1 MNRISQGLTGWM
13 APPLSAISVCLALTG
28 TAQAADAPAARTAA
42 AAASHGAG
50 HGAAVAHAG
59 RVYVTVA
66 GDTADRVVKKAMADI
81 PLKDEILRDALI
93 QANPKVFTAGVK
105 TRLRPGTE
113 LALPDPHPM
122 LRQILLPLLEPK
134 EAGAYFPP
142 PPVSVE
148 ERRRWVR
155 YP

>member
-1 MNRISQGLTGWM
+1 MNRISQGQTAWM
-13 APPLSAISVCLALTG
+13 AAPLMALSLCLAG
-28 TAQAADAPAARTAA
+28 AAQAAGAPTAQGA
-42 AAASHGAG
+42 AAASHGAA
-50 HGAAVAHAG
+50 HGAAPHAG

-81 PLKDEILRDALI
+81 PLKDDILRDALI
-93 QANPKVFTAGVK
+93 QANPKVFSAGAK

>member
-1 MNRISQGLTGWM
+1 MNRFSHCFRGLTG
-13 APPLSAISVCLALTG
+13 ISWVLAG
-28 TAQAADAPAARTAA
+28 ACWVGAVQAADAPASKPTH
-42 AAASHGAG
+42 AAASHGSA
-50 HGAAVAHAG
+50 HGAAPHAG
-59 RVYVTVA
+59 RTYVTVV

-81 PLKDEILRDALI
+81 PLKDDILREALI
-93 QANPKVFTAGVK
+93 QANPKAFTAGAK
-105 TRLRPGTE
+105 TRLKPGTE

-122 LRQILLPLLEPK
+122 LRQILMPLLEPK

-142 PPVSVE
+142 PPVPVE

>member
-1 MNRISQGLTGWM
+1 MNRISQVQTAWM
-13 APPLSAISVCLALTG
+13 AAPLMALSLCLAG
-28 TAQAADAPAARTAA
+28 TAQGAGAPTGQAA
-42 AAASHGAG
+42 AAAG
-50 HGAAVAHAG
+50 HGAAHGAAPHAG
-59 RVYVTVA
+59 RAYVTVA
-66 GDTADRVVKKAMADI
+66 GDTADRVVKKAMADV
-81 PLKDEILRDALI
+81 PLKDDILRDALI
-93 QANPKVFTAGVK
+93 QANPKVFSAGAK
-105 TRLRPGTE
+105 TRLKPGTE
-113 LALPDPHPM
+113 LTLPDPHPM

>member
-1 MNRISQGLTGWM
+1 MNRFSHCLT
-13 APPLSAISVCLALTG
+13 ALVRSPLIFACLAG
-28 TAQAADAPAARTAA
+28 AVQAADVPASRPAG
-42 AAASHGAG
+42 AAASHGA
-50 HGAAVAHAG
+50 ASHAG
-59 RVYVTVA
+59 RTYVTVA

-93 QANPKVFTAGVK
+93 QANPKVFTAGAK
-105 TRLRPGTE
+105 TRLKPGTE

-122 LRQILLPLLEPK
+122 LRQILMPLLEPK

-155 YP
+155 FP

>member
-1 MNRISQGLTGWM
+1 MNHISHCLTALVR
-13 APPLSAISVCLALTG
+13 APLIFACLAG
-28 TAQAADAPAARTAA
+28 AVQAADVPASRPAPAG
-42 AAASHGAG
+42 ASHGSAP
-50 HGAAVAHAG
+50 HAG
-59 RVYVTVA
+59 RAYVTVA

-93 QANPKVFTAGVK
+93 QANPKVFTAGAK
-105 TRLRPGTE
+105 TRLKPGTE

-122 LRQILLPLLEPK
+122 LRQILMPLLEPR

-142 PPVSVE
+142 PPTSVE

>member
-50 HGAAVAHAG
+50 HGAAAHAG

-93 QANPKVFTAGVK
+93 QANPKVFTAGAK
-105 TRLRPGTE
+105 TRLRPGTQ

-122 LRQILLPLLEPK
+122 LRQILMPLLEPK

>member
-13 APPLSAISVCLALTG
+13 APPLRAISVCLALSSA
-28 TAQAADAPAARTAA
+28 AQAADASASRPAA

-50 HGAAVAHAG
+50 HGAAPHAG
-59 RVYVTVA
+59 RTYVTVA

-93 QANPKVFTAGVK
+93 QANPKVFTAGAK
-105 TRLRPGTE
+105 TRLKAGTE